1 MFETNLGK
9 GDFVQM
15 QEQAKGLNEDWL
27 ALWLGLA
34 IFVLSLF
41 TFSGADILGWGVN
54 TSVWMDPG
62 KAMSPVSKTYQT
74 VKGEITKIDGQKLTL
89 KKADG
94 KEETIAVKEDTAALK
109 VGGQYEKKGLS
120 GTVSLLLTYLAML
133 VIMCIGAV
141 LLKTDV
147 VKFAIGFTVIF
158 WISYAC
164 WFAGNYAYI
173 AATKDKLAAFK
184 IPWSL
189 SLTGESGFILALLA
203 GLVMGNFF
211 PKISEKLKE
220 ASRPELY
227 IKTAIVIM
235 GAGLGL
241 KAAESFSLAT
251 NIMFRGMCAIV
262 EAYLIYWAV
271 VYYMA
276 RKYFKF
282 SREWAAPLASGIS
295 ICGVSAAIATGG
307 AIRARPIVP
316 IMVSSLVVIFA
327 VVEMIILPFA
337 AQTFLWKEPLVAG
350 AWMGLAVK
358 TDGGAVASGAITD
371 ALIRAKS
378 LEAGINYQE
387 GWMTMTATTVKMFID
402 IFIGV
407 WAFILAYIW
416 CAKIECK
423 PGETVGAG
431 EIWNRFPKF
440 VIGYVVTFFFLLVI
454 CWPAAKA
461 IGPVD
466 KELKAVKQ
474 EMAANEKQLGSA
486 TAAQAALQ
494 SKINAAK
501 DRIKSL
507 NEQNNKP
514 KANSP
519 AARELKALK
528 QEVAEAEKQLG
539 SAAKASQATQ
549 AELQSKINTAKDK
562 MKSLGDSIKAPKAT
576 MAAASTA
583 TSSGNVFRVMFFVF
597 TFFTIGVVSNFKKLW
612 EEGIGRL
619 MVVYIVALFGFIIWV
634 GLFISWLFFHG
645 VMPPLAG

>member
-1 MFETNLGK
+1 MAEK
-9 GDFVQM
+9 
-15 QEQAKGLNEDWL
+15 AKGISEDWM
-27 ALWLGLA
+27 ALWLGLF
-34 IFVLSLF
+34 IFILSLG
-41 TFSGADILGWGVN
+41 TFGGMDILGWGIN
-54 TSVWMDPG
+54 TAVWTDPA

-74 VKGEITKIDGQKLTL
+74 VKGDIVKIDGQKLTL

-94 KEETIAVKEDTAALK
+94 KEETITSKESTAALK
-109 VGGQYEKKGLS
+109 VGDKFEKSGLS
-120 GTVSLLLTYLAML
+120 GLASLILTYLVMMVIMAIGAML
-133 VIMCIGAV
+133 IG
-141 LLKTDV
+141 TDV
-147 VKFAIGFTVIF
+147 KKFILGFTAIF

-203 GLVMGNFF
+203 GLVVGNFF

-251 NIMFRGMCAIV
+251 NIMFRGLCAIV

-307 AIRARPIVP
+307 AIRARPVVP

-387 GWMTMTATTVKMFID
+387 GWMTMTSTTVKMFID

-407 WAFILAYIW
+407 WAFILAWIW

-423 PGETVGAG
+423 PGEKVGAG

-440 VIGYVVTFFFLLVI
+440 VIGYVITFFLLLLI

-461 IGPVD
+461 ISPVD
-466 KELKAVKQ
+466 KELKAVTK
-474 EMAANEKQLGSA
+474 EIAANEKQLASA
-486 TAAQAALQ
+486 TAPQTVFTLKMA
-494 SKINAAK
+494 AAK
-501 DRIKSL
+501 DKIKNL
-507 NEQNNKP
+507 NAQNKKP
-514 KANSP
+514 KPNSP
-519 AARELKALK
+519 EAKELKALK
-528 QEVAEAEKQLG
+528 QEVADTEKQLAA
-539 SAAKASQATQ
+539 AAKTAQAAQ
-549 AELQSKINTAKDK
+549 AELQPKISAAKDK
-562 MKSLGDSIKAPKAT
+562 MKGLADSIKAPKAT

-583 TSSGNVFRVMFFVF
+583 TGEGNVFRVMFFVF
-597 TFFTIGVVSNFKKLW
+597 TFFTIGIVSNFKKLW

-619 MVVYIVALFGFIIWV
+619 MVVYVVALFGFIIWV

-645 VMPPLAG
+645 VMPPLVG